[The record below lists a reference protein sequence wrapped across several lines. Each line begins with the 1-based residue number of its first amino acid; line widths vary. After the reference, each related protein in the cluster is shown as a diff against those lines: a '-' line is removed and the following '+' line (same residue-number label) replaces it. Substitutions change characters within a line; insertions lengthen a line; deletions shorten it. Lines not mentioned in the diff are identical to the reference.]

1 MSVLMSG
8 AVTQT
13 VPAAKLQMKKHELE
27 LAKMKIPCQK
37 DLIKDLTNEINFLKE
52 QLSQR

>member
-8 AVTQT
+8 AAAQT
-13 VPAAKLQMKKHELE
+13 APTAKRQMNKHELE

-37 DLIKDLTNEINFLKE
+37 DLIKELTNEINFLKE
-52 QLSQR
+52 QLSQC